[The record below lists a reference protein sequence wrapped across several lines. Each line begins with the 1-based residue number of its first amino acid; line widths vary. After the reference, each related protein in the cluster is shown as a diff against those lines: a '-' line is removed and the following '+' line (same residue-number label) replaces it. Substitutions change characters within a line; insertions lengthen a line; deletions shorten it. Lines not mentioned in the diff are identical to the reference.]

1 MKKIVIIIGIITLV
15 GGGIFWYANSHKGA
29 VLNKTI
35 QSVDNVLKF
44 DQLDEDTREQFG
56 VIQDIANIILAQDD
70 VTRRYLVLLQNNLE
84 LRPGGGFIGQYAVFE
99 VKNGEILSYVVK
111 DSNVL
116 DKTYKSD
123 RELPASLQKYLVGTR
138 KWKFRDSNYSPDYP
152 TNVSDALHFYGLSG
166 EDAEFDGVIAV
177 NATLF
182 EDILD
187 ITGPISLT
195 EKDYEKYGDFT
206 SDGGLMKL
214 QKIVEEPFFR
224 ADERK
229 ECEKALKKANVPED
243 DSRWKDCQYD
253 ENGKKKKK
261 VTHGQRVAR
270 KYILDVIAREIV
282 PKLSKISNIEPIIKM
297 VTQNL
302 NEKDIQLWFKN
313 ENLQKIAS
321 DAKWTGEVD
330 EDWSGDYVMISD
342 TNVGALKSDYYMK
355 RSMEYKVDFTGKS
368 AEANDVNAGRMVR
381 YISDDIKEQV
391 MSGTFVTSK
400 PLATVRM
407 IYENTATQASNYNM
421 DYHSFTRLYVPN
433 GSKWYVREWF
443 EPPGLDVG
451 VFGDKQVYGYKFDVL
466 LGDTIPTMLQYT
478 LPDTITEDGYKLKI
492 QKQSGIGNIP
502 LKVTIITSNGNV
514 YTKEVDF
521 KHDMVFE
528 LQDTENGKELIIV
541 E

>member
-451 VFGDKQVYGYKFDVL
+451 VFGDTQVYGYKFDVL